1 MNAGPYPGDPW
12 TFDGNKNY
20 NVAAGSVDD
29 AIAKANNTVSISNI
43 PAAAVYQGSF
53 MPTFTTLGDGAKS
66 TASLTPAICTITG
79 NTVNFVAVGTCRLQA
94 SVTEGTNYKA
104 ATGDAQSFDV
114 GKAPGSVSISNIPG
128 VGVAVVGASFTPTYT
143 KLGDGVASTASLTPA
158 ICSVGSAG
166 LVSFLTI
173 GACNLQA
180 AITAGTN
187 YLAAS
192 GTVQTFSAVYNFNGF
207 FQPINSDLNTCNV
220 VKAGS
225 AIPVKF
231 SLDGNKG
238 LSAVA
243 SITIANGSCV
253 ATASDPITD
262 AETVAAST
270 SGLTYDATADQYVYV
285 WKTDKSFAGSA
296 KRLTVTL
303 ADGSAHAARFSFTK

>member
-1 MNAGPYPGDPW
+1 
-12 TFDGNKNY
+12 
-20 NVAAGSVDD
+20 
-29 AIAKANNTVSISNI
+29 
-43 PAAAVYQGSF
+43 
-53 MPTFTTLGDGAKS
+53 
-66 TASLTPAICTITG
+66 
-79 NTVNFVAVGTCRLQA
+79 
-94 SVTEGTNYKA
+94 
-104 ATGDAQSFDV
+104 
-114 GKAPGSVSISNIPG
+114 
-128 VGVAVVGASFTPTYT
+128 
-143 KLGDGVASTASLTPA
+143 
-158 ICSVGSAG
+158 
-166 LVSFLTI
+166 
-173 GACNLQA
+173 
-180 AITAGTN
+180 
-187 YLAAS
+187 
-192 GTVQTFSAVYNFNGF
+192 
-207 FQPINSDLNTCNV
+207 